1 MGQAKDDRYYY
12 AAVPLLALL
21 WGFNW
26 PAVKIAL
33 GEIRPWMLRA
43 SGMALGGGCLV
54 VIAALRGQSLT
65 VKKSQWMRLI
75 AAGLLSIA
83 AFNILLAFAQL
94 SAPTSRAA
102 IITFTMPIWT
112 VLFARILL
120 KEPLD
125 GRRRFGLA
133 LGVAGLCAL
142 GWPLIWT
149 SEVSIGLFYALMA
162 GICWALGTIVSKRFP
177 VEAPSLAVAAWQ
189 LLIGAACAAVGML
202 AFETVTLPQALQS
215 ATIAAF
221 LYHVLFAQALA
232 YVLWFAA
239 LSHLPAS
246 TASLGT
252 LMVPAVGVAGAML
265 LLGETPTL
273 TDLAGL
279 MLVIGAASAVL
290 VPLRRV

>member
-1 MGQAKDDRYYY
+1 MGQAKGDRYYY
-12 AAVPLLALL
+12 AAVPMLALL

-33 GEIRPWMLRA
+33 GEIQPWTLRA
-43 SGMALGGGCLV
+43 SGMALGGICLA
-54 VIAALRGQSLT
+54 VIAALGGQPLA
-65 VKKSQWMRLI
+65 VRKSQWMRLA
-75 AAGLLSIA
+75 AAGFLSIA

-112 VLFARILL
+112 VLFARMLL

-125 GRRRFGLA
+125 SRRRLGLA
-133 LGVAGLCAL
+133 FGIVGLMAL
-142 GWPLIWT
+142 GWPLIRT
-149 SEVSIGLFYALMA
+149 GEVAVGLFYALAA
-162 GICWALGTIVSKRFP
+162 GICWALGTIISKRFP
-177 VEAPSLAVAAWQ
+177 VEAPPLTIAAWQ
-189 LLIGAACAAVGML
+189 LLIGAACAAAGML
-202 AFETVTLPQALQS
+202 AFETVVLPQALQP

-239 LSHLPAS
+239 LSRLPAG

-252 LMVPAVGVAGAML
+252 LMVPAIGVAGAML
-265 LLGETPTL
+265 LLGEQPTV

-279 MLVIGAASAVL
+279 ILVICAAFTVL
-290 VPLRRV
+290 VPPRRV

>member
-1 MGQAKDDRYYY
+1 MGRAKDDRYYP

-21 WGFNW
+21 WGLNW
-26 PAVKIAL
+26 PAVRIAL
-33 GEIRPWMLRA
+33 GEIEPWMLRA
-43 SGMALGGGCLV
+43 SGMALGSACLI
-54 VIAALRGQSLT
+54 VITALRGQSLA
-65 VKKSQWMRLI
+65 VKKSQWVRLA
-75 AAGLLSIA
+75 AAGFLSIA

-120 KEPLD
+120 REPLD
-125 GRRRFGLA
+125 DRRRFGVA
-133 LGVAGLCAL
+133 LGVAGLGAL
-142 GWPLIWT
+142 GWPLIRT
-149 SEVSIGLFYALMA
+149 GEVSIGLFYALMA

-177 VEAPSLAVAAWQ
+177 VEAPALAIAAWQ

-202 AFETVTLPQALQS
+202 AFETAALPQALKPV
-215 ATIAAF
+215 TIAAF

-252 LMVPAVGVAGAML
+252 LMVPAVGVAGAVF
-265 LLGETPTL
+265 LLGEAPTL

-279 MLVIGAASAVL
+279 MMVIGAASAVL
-290 VPLRRV
+290 APLRRV

>member
-1 MGQAKDDRYYY
+1 VGRAKDDRYYY

-21 WGFNW
+21 WGLNW
-26 PAVKIAL
+26 PAVRIAL
-33 GEIRPWMLRA
+33 GEIEPWMLRA
-43 SGMALGGGCLV
+43 SGMALGSACLV
-54 VIAALRGQSLT
+54 VITALHGQSLA
-65 VKKSQWMRLI
+65 VKKSQWVRLV
-75 AAGLLSIA
+75 AAGFLSIA

-94 SAPTSRAA
+94 SVPTSRAA

-142 GWPLIWT
+142 GWPLIRT
-149 SEVSIGLFYALMA
+149 GEVSIGLFYALMA

-177 VEAPSLAVAAWQ
+177 VEASSLAVATWQ

-202 AFETVTLPQALQS
+202 AFETVALPQALQP

>member
-1 MGQAKDDRYYY
+1 MGQAKGDRYYY
-12 AAVPLLALL
+12 AIVPLLALL

-33 GEIRPWMLRA
+33 GEIRPWTLRA

-65 VKKSQWMRLI
+65 VKKSQWMRLT

-125 GRRRFGLA
+125 GRRCLGLV
-133 LGVAGLCAL
+133 LGVAGLVAL
-142 GWPLIWT
+142 GWSLIQT
-149 SEVSIGLFYALMA
+149 GEISVGLLYALAA

-177 VEAPSLAVAAWQ
+177 VNASPLAVAAWQ

-202 AFETVTLPQALQS
+202 SFEGVALPHALRPATVT
-215 ATIAAF
+215 AF
-221 LYHVLFAQALA
+221 LYHVLFAQAFA

-239 LSHLPAS
+239 LSRLPAG

-252 LMVPAVGVAGAML
+252 LMVPAIGVAGAVL
-265 LLGETPTL
+265 LIGEKPTL
-273 TDLAGL
+273 ADLAGL
-279 MLVIGAASAVL
+279 VLVIGAASAVL
-290 VPLRRV
+290 VPPRRV